1 MSLDSQSAAVVNM
14 FAELGMDQVY
24 KVSLSAFRDSYRQN
38 LGDLSLE
45 RSALACVEDQ
55 VIPGPVQAIPVRI
68 YRPQGGSSG
77 PKPLLVFFHG
87 GGFVIGDLD
96 THDGVCCQ
104 LTGLADCITVAVD
117 YRLAPEHLF
126 PAAADDAQA
135 ALNWVAAN
143 ASALG
148 ADPARIVVGGDS
160 AGGNLAAVVALRAR
174 ALGGPAIALQVLAY
188 PVTEQLDEMRSRM
201 QYADGYILTRDIMT
215 WFTEQ
220 YLPDPA
226 GRSHPD
232 ASPLRA
238 TDLSGLP
245 PALVITAGFDP
256 LVEEGESYAR
266 RLEAAGVPVQLTR
279 YEGTI
284 HGFIGMYP
292 LIDKGREALAEW
304 AAAIRRL

>member
-1 MSLDSQSAAVVNM
+1 M
-14 FAELGMDQVY
+14 FAELGMDQVHT
-24 KVSLSAFRDSYRQN
+24 LPLPDFRATYRQN
-38 LGDLSLE
+38 IGDLSVE
-45 RSALACVEDQ
+45 RRALASVEDQ
-55 VIPGPVQAIPVRI
+55 VIPGPAQPIPVRI
-68 YRPQGGSSG
+68 YRPQGVSSG
-77 PKPLLVFFHG
+77 PKPLLLFFHG

-96 THDGVCCQ
+96 THDGICCQ
-104 LTGLADCITVAVD
+104 LTRMADCITVAVD
-117 YRLAPEHLF
+117 YRLAPEHVF
-126 PAAADDAQA
+126 PAAVDDAQA
-135 ALNWVAAN
+135 ALNWIAAN

-160 AGGNLAAVVALRAR
+160 AGGNLAAVVALRAK

-201 QYADGYILTRDIMT
+201 QYAEGYVLTREIMA

-220 YLPDPA
+220 YLPDA
-226 GRSHPD
+226 ADRSHPN
-232 ASPLRA
+232 ASPLRVTELA
-238 TDLSGLP
+238 GLP
-245 PALVITAGFDP
+245 PALVITAGCDP

-266 RLEAAGVPVQLTR
+266 RLDAAGVPVRLTR

-292 LIDKGREALAEW
+292 VIDKGREALAEW